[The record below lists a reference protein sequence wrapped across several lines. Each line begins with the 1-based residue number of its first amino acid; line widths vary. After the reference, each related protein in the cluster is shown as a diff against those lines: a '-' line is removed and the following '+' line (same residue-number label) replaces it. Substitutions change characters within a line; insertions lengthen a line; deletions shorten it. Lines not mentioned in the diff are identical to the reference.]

1 MQYDYIILGAGSA
14 GCVLASRLSEDPAKS
29 ILLLEAGPDYPD
41 FEQYPDDLKF
51 GYDQTASAIDAPHNW
66 SFQGNTTPLQTE
78 PMPVPRGRVVGGSSA
93 INGQVLLRGVPEDYD
108 AWAALGN
115 DQWKFVDC
123 LPYLRKLESDMDFGA
138 DDFHNS
144 DGHIPVR
151 RFAQETWLPAQRAF
165 YAAAM
170 SAGHPHDPDMN
181 HPESGGVGPIPMNN
195 PNGVRMS
202 TSLTYLSAARHRMN
216 LTVKANVT
224 VHRILFETGADGR
237 PRAVGAEVESG
248 GEKFTVAGAEIILS
262 SGAIASPQLLML
274 SGVGPAPTL
283 HGLGIPVVLDAPGVG
298 QNLRDH
304 PNIRVPIEV
313 QDDFPLNP
321 QDPRSQVALRYTAT
335 GSELR
340 NDIQIMASSFSSP
353 ISGDPLE
360 AEGIRFTCIL
370 ELAYGKGNLTITS
383 RDPDVQPTL
392 NYNYFADDPRDLA
405 RLREAVRKCVGFL
418 DHPDYQGIVKRLI
431 EPEAADLETDETLD
445 NWLLRSVTTSQ
456 HISGTCKMGT
466 DDDPLAV
473 VDQRCRVRG
482 IDGLRVT
489 DASVMPDCI
498 RANTNCTTIMIAERV
513 ADWIKAE

>member
-1 MQYDYIILGAGSA
+1 MKYDYIILGAGSA
-14 GCVLASRLSEDPAKS
+14 GCVLASRLSEDPDTS
-29 ILLLEAGPDYPD
+29 VLLLEAGPDYPE

-115 DQWKFVDC
+115 DQWGFTSV

-144 DGHIPVR
+144 DGFIPVR

-165 YAAAM
+165 YRAARA
-170 SAGHPHDPDMN
+170 AGFPDDPDMN

-202 TSLTYLSAARHRMN
+202 TSLTFLSAARHRLN

-224 VHRILFETGADGR
+224 VHRVLFDGH
-237 PRAVGAEVESG
+237 RAIGAEVESG
-248 GEKFTVAGAEIILS
+248 GERFTVTGEQIILS

-274 SGVGPAPTL
+274 SGVGPADRL
-283 HGLGIPVVLDAPGVG
+283 RELGIPVTLDAPGVG

-313 QDDFPLNP
+313 RDDFPLNP
-321 QDPRSQVALRYTAT
+321 QDPRTQVALRYTAT

-370 ELAYGKGNLTITS
+370 ELAYGAGHLTINT
-383 RDPDVQPTL
+383 RDPHTQPEL

-405 RLREAVRKCVGFL
+405 RMREAVRLCVSFL
-418 DHPDYQGIVKRLI
+418 DHPDYAGIVKGLL
-431 EPEAADLETDETLD
+431 EPLPADLESDDALD
-445 NWLLRSVTTSQ
+445 NWLLRNVTTSQ
-456 HISGTCKMGT
+456 HISGTCKMGP
-466 DDDPLAV
+466 DSDPLAV
-473 VDQRCRVRG
+473 VDQQCRVKG
-482 IDGLRVT
+482 LANLRVI

-498 RANTNCTTIMIAERV
+498 RANTNCTTIMIAERM
-513 ADWIKAE
+513 ADLIKAG

>member
-1 MQYDYIILGAGSA
+1 MKYDYIILGAGSA
-14 GCVLASRLSEDPAKS
+14 GCTMASRLSEDPTKS
-29 ILLLEAGPDYPD
+29 VLLLEAGPDYPD
-41 FEQYPDDLKF
+41 FETYPDDLKF

-66 SFQGNTTPLQTE
+66 SFQGNTTPLATE

-115 DQWKFVDC
+115 DQWGFTNV

-144 DGHIPVR
+144 EGFIPVR
-151 RFAQETWLPAQRAF
+151 RFAKETWLPAQQAF
-165 YAAAM
+165 YNAARA
-170 SAGHPHDPDMN
+170 AGFPDDPDMN

-202 TSLTYLSAARHRMN
+202 TSLTFLGAARHRLN

-224 VHRILFETGADGR
+224 VHRVLFDGKK
-237 PRAVGAEVESG
+237 AIGAEVESG
-248 GEKFTVAGAEIILS
+248 GERFTVEGEEIILC
-262 SGAIASPQLLML
+262 SGAIASPQILML
-274 SGVGPAPTL
+274 SGVGPAATL
-283 HGLGIPVVLDAPGVG
+283 EEFGIPMVQDTPGVG

-313 QDDFPLNP
+313 KEDFPLNP
-321 QDPRSQVALRYTAT
+321 QDPRTQVALRYTAT
-335 GSELR
+335 GSNLR

-370 ELAYGKGNLTITS
+370 ELAYGQGHLTITS
-383 RDPDVQPTL
+383 TDPNVQPEL

-405 RLREAVRKCVGFL
+405 RMREAVRLCVGFV
-418 DHPDYQGIVKRLI
+418 DHPDYTDIVKEII
-431 EPEAADLETDETLD
+431 EPTPADLESDESLN
-445 NWLLRSVTTSQ
+445 NWLMRTVSTSQ
-456 HISGTCKMGT
+456 HISGTCKMGP
-466 DDDPLAV
+466 DSDPMTV
-473 VDQRCRVRG
+473 VDQQCRVKG
-482 IDGLRVT
+482 LENLRVI

-498 RANTNCTTIMIAERV
+498 RANTNCTTIMIAERM
-513 ADWIKAE
+513 ADIIKGE

>member
-1 MQYDYIILGAGSA
+1 MKYDYVILGAGSA
-14 GCVLASRLSEDPAKS
+14 GCTLASRLSEDPDKS

-93 INGQVLLRGVPEDYD
+93 INGQVLLRGIPEDYD

-115 DQWKFVDC
+115 DQWGFTDC
-123 LPYLRKLESDMDFGA
+123 LPYLRKLETDMDFGA

-144 DGHIPVR
+144 EGHIPVR
-151 RFAQETWLPAQRAF
+151 RFGQETWLPAQRAF
-165 YAAAM
+165 YAAARA
-170 SAGHPHDPDMN
+170 AGHAHDPDMN

-202 TSLTYLSAARHRMN
+202 TSLTYLSAARHRLN
-216 LTVKANVT
+216 LTVKANVI
-224 VHRILFETGADGR
+224 VHRVVFEGN
-237 PRAVGAEVESG
+237 RAVGAEVESG
-248 GEKFTVAGAEIILS
+248 GERFTVEGEEIILC
-262 SGAIASPQLLML
+262 SGAIASPQILML
-274 SGVGPAPTL
+274 SGVGPADRL
-283 HGLGIPVVLDAPGVG
+283 RELGIPVVLDVPGVG
-298 QNLRDH
+298 SNLRDH

-313 QDDFPLNP
+313 KDDFPLNS
-321 QDPRSQVALRYTAT
+321 QDPRTQVALRYTAT
-335 GSELR
+335 GSNLR

-370 ELAYGKGNLTITS
+370 ELAYGSGNLTITS
-383 RDPDVQPTL
+383 ADPDVQPRL

-405 RLREAVRKCVGFL
+405 RMREAVRLCVSFL
-418 DHPDYQGIVKRLI
+418 DHPDYADIVKELL
-431 EPEAADLETDETLD
+431 EPTPADMESDEALD
-445 NWLLRSVTTSQ
+445 NWLLRNVTTSQ
-456 HISGTCKMGT
+456 HISGTCKMGP
-466 DDDPLAV
+466 DGDPMAV
-473 VDQRCRVRG
+473 VDQQCRVKG
-482 IDGLRVT
+482 LEGLRVI

-498 RANTNCTTIMIAERV
+498 RANTNCTTIMIAERM
-513 ADWIKAE
+513 ADRIKAGG